1 MLLTTVLF
9 ATFRAQIKEVAMN
22 KISLA
27 IHGGA
32 GNIPKGSL
40 SPEKEKQYQEALK
53 EALDLGY
60 KALED
65 GKTALEAVE
74 IAVIS
79 MEDCVLFNAGR
90 GSVYTA
96 YGDHELDAAIMD
108 GSTRQAGA
116 VTLVNQIRNPVHL
129 ARLVLEKSEHVFL
142 GGHRAKG
149 FARKMG
155 IELEPAGWFHD
166 EFRYKQWQKLRGTDN
181 FQLDNTQYGDEK
193 FGTVGAVAL
202 DQDGNLAA
210 ATSTGGM
217 TNKHFGRIGDS
228 PIIGAGTYA
237 NNKTCAVSCTGSG
250 EFFIRG
256 LAAYDVSALMEFK
269 GVSLEE
275 ASDEVIH
282 TRIKD
287 LGGEGGLIA
296 VDSDGNISMQFS
308 TLGMYRA
315 CRKTDGTEEIEI
327 YGS

>member
-1 MLLTTVLF
+1 
-9 ATFRAQIKEVAMN
+9 MN

-32 GNIPKGSL
+32 GNIQKEAL
-40 SPEKEKQYQEALK
+40 SPEMEAQYKDALK
-53 EALDLGY
+53 TALDLGY
-60 KALED
+60 KALEE

-74 IAVIS
+74 LAVIS

-90 GSVYTA
+90 GSVFTA

-108 GSTRQAGA
+108 GATRQAGA
-116 VTLVNQIRNPVHL
+116 VTLVDQIRNPVQL
-129 ARLVLEKSEHVFL
+129 ARLVLEKSDHVFL
-142 GGHRAKG
+142 GGLRAKG

-155 IELEPAGWFHD
+155 VELEPAGWFHN
-166 EFRYKQWQKLRGTDN
+166 EYRYKQWQKLRGTEN
-181 FQLDNTQYGDEK
+181 FQLDNTQYVDEK

-202 DQDGNLAA
+202 DQNGNLAA

-217 TNKHFGRIGDS
+217 TNKHYGRIGDS

-256 LAAYDVSALMEFK
+256 LAAYDISALMEYK
-269 GVSLEE
+269 GVSLGE
-275 ASDEVIH
+275 AANEVIN
-282 TRIKD
+282 TRIVE
-287 LGGEGGLIA
+287 LGGEGGCIA
-296 VDSDGNISMQFS
+296 VDADGNIAMPFN

-315 CRKTDGTEEIEI
+315 YRKGDGSEEILI